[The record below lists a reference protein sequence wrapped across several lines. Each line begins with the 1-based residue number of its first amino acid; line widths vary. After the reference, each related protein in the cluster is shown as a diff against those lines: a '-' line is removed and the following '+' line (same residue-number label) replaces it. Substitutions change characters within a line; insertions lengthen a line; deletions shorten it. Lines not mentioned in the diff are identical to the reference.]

1 MVTKTIAMLAD
12 LYGDLKRNFKS
23 LSPTCTWGTI
33 INQKAKN
40 YEALSYYRRFQKE
53 NR

>member
-40 YEALSYYRRFQKE
+40 YGVQQRWQQDCP
-53 NR
+53 